1 MKKED
6 RKVGHFRSIIRK
18 WVNANGNGREKA
30 YPMYRKVQAMMKEG
44 SIVAAYLLEI
54 HDNLLQTFAPVKYI
68 DVELAYVGGEEGTDV
83 FVGGASIHGELY
95 RHLFHIG
102 SASRGAGGNQVIHNL
117 AVSSEPY
124 EMRII
129 SNSSSPNHLVIR
141 MYCRS
146 IHGQTLGILSE
157 HQMIKLAD

>member
-1 MKKED
+1 M
-6 RKVGHFRSIIRK
+6 
-18 WVNANGNGREKA
+18 
-30 YPMYRKVQAMMKEG
+30 
-44 SIVAAYLLEI
+44 AAYVLEI
-54 HDNLLQTFAPVKYI
+54 HENLLQTFVPVKYI

-83 FVGGASIHGELY
+83 FVGGASIHGELF

-102 SASRGAGGNQVIHNL
+102 SGSGGAGGNQVIHNL
-117 AVSSEPY
+117 DVSSEPY

-129 SNSSSPNHLVIR
+129 SNSSAPNHLVIR

-157 HQMIKLAD
+157 YQMIKLAD